1 MIDTIIFD
9 LDGVLINS
17 KNIHFEA
24 LNRAL
29 IENKIKYQINYEDHL
44 KTFDGLPTSRKLEIL
59 NKKKLVPKKLNKK
72 IKSKKNLIT
81 RKLLKEN
88 LKFDKNIF
96 VLFQK
101 LSKKFKLGIATN
113 AIQETLEIAIKKLR
127 IGKFLNFSI
136 STEKLENSKPHP
148 EIYLRSIVNL
158 NTKPKNTLILE
169 DSHNGRIAAKEA
181 GARLMP
187 IKSLNDVTYKNVINF
202 IENKNEELTNNID
215 SWDDDELN
223 IVIPM
228 AGEGSRFVKAGYT
241 FPKPMIE
248 VHQKPMIQLIVESLG
263 LKGRFI
269 FIIRKEHLH
278 KYNLKSLLNI
288 IAPNCKIIVID
299 KLTEGAACTV
309 LLAKRFINSNKPLV
323 IANSDQFIEWNPS
336 ETMYNFSTKR
346 IDGGILTFKT
356 VHPKW
361 SYAKIDKNNT
371 VVKVAEK
378 EVISNHGTVGVYYWR
393 KGKDFVKYAERM
405 ISKNIRVNNEFYVC
419 PVFNEAIEDKKII
432 KTHDVN
438 SMWGLGTPED
448 LEYYLK
454 YYKNNLKIK

>member
-24 LNRAL
+24 LNKAL
-29 IENKIKYQINYEDHL
+29 IENNIKYQINYEDHL

-59 NKKKLVPKKLNKK
+59 NKLKLVPKKLNKK
-72 IKSKKNLIT
+72 IKLNKNLIT
-81 RKLLKEN
+81 RKLLNEN
-88 LKFDKNIF
+88 LKFDKKIF

-113 AIQETLEIAIKKLR
+113 AIEETLEISIKKLK
-127 IGKFLNFSI
+127 IKKFLKFSI
-136 STEKLENSKPHP
+136 STEKLKNSKPHP

-158 NTKPKNTLILE
+158 NSKPKNTLILE
-169 DSHNGRIAAKEA
+169 DSYNGRIAAKEA

-187 IKSLNDVTYKNVINF
+187 IKSLADVTYKNIINF
-202 IENKNEELTNNID
+202 IENKNEELINNID

-269 FIIRKEHLH
+269 FIIRKEHLY

-309 LLAKRFINSNKPLV
+309 LLAKKFINSNKPLV

-336 ETMYNFSTKR
+336 ETMYNFSTKK
-346 IDGGILTFKT
+346 IDGGILTFTT

-371 VVKVAEK
+371 VIKVAEK
-378 EVISNHGTVGVYYWR
+378 EVISNHGTVGVYYWK

-405 ISKNIRVNNEFYVC
+405 IGKNIRVNNEFYVC

-432 KTHDVN
+432 KIHDVE

-454 YYKNNLKIK
+454 YYKKN

>member
-24 LNRAL
+24 LNKAL
-29 IENKIKYQINYEDHL
+29 IENNIKYQINYEDHL

-59 NKKKLVPKKLNKK
+59 NKLKLVPKKLNKK
-72 IKSKKNLIT
+72 IKLNKNLIT
-81 RKLLKEN
+81 RKLLNEN
-88 LKFDKNIF
+88 LKFDKKIF

-113 AIQETLEIAIKKLR
+113 AIEETLEISIKKLK
-127 IGKFLNFSI
+127 IKKFLKFSI
-136 STEKLENSKPHP
+136 STEKLKNSKPHP

-158 NTKPKNTLILE
+158 NSKPKNTLILE
-169 DSHNGRIAAKEA
+169 DSYNGRIAAKES

-187 IKSLNDVTYKNVINF
+187 IKSLADVTYKNIINF
-202 IENKNEELTNNID
+202 IENKNEELINNID

-269 FIIRKEHLH
+269 FIIRKEHLY

-309 LLAKRFINSNKPLV
+309 LLAKKFINSNKPLV

-336 ETMYNFSTKR
+336 ETMYNFSTKK
-346 IDGGILTFKT
+346 IDGGILTFTT

-371 VVKVAEK
+371 VIKVAEK
-378 EVISNHGTVGVYYWR
+378 EVISNHGTVGVYYWK

-405 ISKNIRVNNEFYVC
+405 IGKNIRVNNEFYVC

-432 KTHDVN
+432 KIHDVE

-454 YYKNNLKIK
+454 YYKKN